1 MPYFCIFNS
10 CHIYGFPLYCHSKA
24 KCVSL
29 GSSKTEFTR
38 NAHARCIFTVF
49 ALCTVFTFTSDNSLS
64 SEPLFFKIPLC
75 SLLIFLSC
83 GRQLVVFPLLQCQFK
98 VVYFMN
104 LIFYK
109 FLQYCFGSTASKI
122 QFHWSAPT
130 NTGKVSTLPLQ
141 ISFSYPHWRAISVKS
156 CCVCIRSR
164 KLAGRT
170 GQEILWKAAGKAN
183 VWLVHVTA
191 TAL

>member
-1 MPYFCIFNS
+1 M
-10 CHIYGFPLYCHSKA
+10 L
-24 KCVSL
+24 
-29 GSSKTEFTR
+29 
-38 NAHARCIFTVF
+38 
-49 ALCTVFTFTSDNSLS
+49 ALCTSIYLHVTIGFLVNFF
-64 SEPLFFKIPLC
+64 LFFYKFLC
-75 SLLIFLSC
+75 ATYWYFSLQWAPTRGIATA
-83 GRQLVVFPLLQCQFK
+83 VCQFK
-98 VVYFMN
+98 VMYFMN

-109 FLQYCFGSTASKI
+109 FLQYCLGSTASKI
-122 QFHWSAPT
+122 QFHLSAPT

-183 VWLVHVTA
+183 VWQVHVTVS
-191 TAL
+191 ALLNELYA

>member
-1 MPYFCIFNS
+1 M
-10 CHIYGFPLYCHSKA
+10 L
-24 KCVSL
+24 
-29 GSSKTEFTR
+29 
-38 NAHARCIFTVF
+38 
-49 ALCTVFTFTSDNSLS
+49 ALCTSIYIYKRSLS
-64 SEPLFFKIPLC
+64 SELLFFKKQKNKKQQPLF

-83 GRQLVVFPLLQCQFK
+83 VHQIVVFPLLQCQSK
-98 VVYFMN
+98 VAYFMN

-109 FLQYCFGSTASKI
+109 FLQYCLGSTASKI

-130 NTGKVSTLPLQ
+130 NTGKVSTLQLQ

-170 GQEILWKAAGKAN
+170 GQEILWKAAEKAS

-191 TAL
+191 SALLRSLFGALCKKKNAIGL